1 MKTDVIVVSSTGRRM
16 EAALAQV
23 DKVAA
28 YKGLSEKGKTHL
40 RLLAEEMMGLM
51 RSVTGETEGRFWI
64 EDEDGVYRL
73 CLEVETTMTSEK
85 REQLLSASTS
95 GKNESARGLMGW
107 VRDFFDRGT
116 DEDVALFATPM
127 LSPGMMEST
136 STPALDWEWSMLR
149 YEDYLQ
155 NGIANHS
162 REAQEAWD
170 ELEKSVV
177 VYVADEVRVSIR
189 GRRAAM
195 TIFKKLS

>member
-1 MKTDVIVVSSTGRRM
+1 
-16 EAALAQV
+16 
-23 DKVAA
+23 
-28 YKGLSEKGKTHL
+28 
-40 RLLAEEMMGLM
+40 
-51 RSVTGETEGRFWI
+51 
-64 EDEDGVYRL
+64 
-73 CLEVETTMTSEK
+73 MTSEK

-177 VYVADEVRVSIR
+177 VHVADEVRVSIR